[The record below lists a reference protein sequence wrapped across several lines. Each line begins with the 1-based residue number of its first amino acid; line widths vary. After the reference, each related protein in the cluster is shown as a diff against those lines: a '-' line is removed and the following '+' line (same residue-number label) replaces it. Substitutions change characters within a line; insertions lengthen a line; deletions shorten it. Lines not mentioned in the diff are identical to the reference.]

1 MGKGS
6 ALSAWQPD
14 AGLLTRLVVLDDG
27 RVEQRSLSNCARS
40 AIEYRN
46 GCGPWAGTKV
56 LEDLTRDGCS
66 ARLVTD
72 IIAADFC
79 PRPPRSPRRRRNG
92 NGGACWFI
100 RRCCGRVRAR
110 SLRLDPRRLL
120 RKGREPRCRW
130 RRRRSGR
137 SGRRLR
143 RRRLGWLSVSV
154 CPSIDT
160 GIRLG
165 PCSRVSVCLSVH
177 TGVRLCSCVDATA
190 SISCARPS
198 VGGSSQTQRKKAE
211 LQRAGALAEPRH
223 PEAVA
228 VE

>member
-120 RKGREPRCRW
+120 RKRREPRCRW

-160 GIRLG
+160 GPTRPVLPRQRLSQR
-165 PCSRVSVCLSVH
+165 PHRRQVVLLRRRHRQHQLCPTLRRRELANPAQESRTPTCRRS
-177 TGVRLCSCVDATA
+177 GGAT
-190 SISCARPS
+190 S
-198 VGGSSQTQRKKAE
+198 
-211 LQRAGALAEPRH
+211 PRSRRC
-223 PEAVA
+223 
-228 VE
+228 